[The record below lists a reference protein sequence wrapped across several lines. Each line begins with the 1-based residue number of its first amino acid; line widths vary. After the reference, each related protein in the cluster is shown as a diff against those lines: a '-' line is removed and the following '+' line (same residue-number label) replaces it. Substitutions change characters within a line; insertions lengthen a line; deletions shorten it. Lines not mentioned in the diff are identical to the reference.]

1 MDPTSHKIRAPAAS
15 HRVLSANRLGRV
27 EDTLTTTSTEKQSKI
42 NKIMSHANENV
53 EGVHVDGTREATN
66 IKMVVSPRDD
76 KEGFHSPMEHNADS
90 SNVGGV
96 GAEDKNDSEATG
108 PSASSA
114 KDEASYLQT
123 LMPGWRRVDCI
134 DRKSVTFASDV
145 KEGGVLTVDD
155 DGGDLAMGAEDER
168 KQGTTAVVEENAG
181 RNIGDFAMTDGGL
194 ISSWDVDEG
203 ESPYRLAFY
212 EVTEVGDFAVE
223 DENESSMAMDE
234 ENERKEGTTAVA
246 EEDAWRNRDDL
257 AMTGAGTLEGSADC
271 DEPGPVLVLPT
282 TLSSPPVEGDEPRSK
297 KRWALILLVLVL
309 LIATILILVFR

>member
-42 NKIMSHANENV
+42 NKIMPHANENV

-168 KQGTTAVVEENAG
+168 KQGTTAV
-181 RNIGDFAMTDGGL
+181 
-194 ISSWDVDEG
+194 
-203 ESPYRLAFY
+203 
-212 EVTEVGDFAVE
+212 
-223 DENESSMAMDE
+223 
-234 ENERKEGTTAVA
+234 A

>member
-1 MDPTSHKIRAPAAS
+1 MTVVTFCEKYPTSHKIRALAAT
-15 HRVLSANRLGRV
+15 HILIYLLIDL
-27 EDTLTTTSTEKQSKI
+27 EETLTTTSTETQSKI
-42 NKIMSHANENV
+42 NKIMSNANEHV
-53 EGVHVDGTREATN
+53 EGVHDDRTREATN
-66 IKMVVSPRDD
+66 IKMMVSRDD
-76 KEGFHSPMEHNADS
+76 KEGFHSPMDYNADS

-114 KDEASYLQT
+114 KDEASYVQT

-134 DRKSVTFASDV
+134 NRKSVTFASDV

-168 KQGTTAVVEENAG
+168 KQGTMAVVEENAG

-223 DENESSMAMDE
+223 EENESSMAMDE

-246 EEDAWRNRDDL
+246 EEDAWLNRDDL
-257 AMTGAGTLEGSADC
+257 AMAGVGTLE
-271 DEPGPVLVLPT
+271 
-282 TLSSPPVEGDEPRSK
+282 
-297 KRWALILLVLVL
+297 
-309 LIATILILVFR
+309 